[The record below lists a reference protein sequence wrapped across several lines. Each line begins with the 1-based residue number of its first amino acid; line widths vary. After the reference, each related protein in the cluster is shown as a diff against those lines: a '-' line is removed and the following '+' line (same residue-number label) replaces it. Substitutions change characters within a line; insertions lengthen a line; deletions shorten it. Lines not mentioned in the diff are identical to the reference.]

1 MKTAFKKFNMDI
13 NSGNNTLK
21 RLLSPNQFLLSKII
35 MAFYDCNTSIVSE
48 SFNDLSHNKSLSRS
62 LFDFTSPE
70 YQEVLDSYPVKDQLP
85 KDFIK
90 KKEDKKSIS
99 FQNNRNQDKTKKED
113 KKSISFQNNSKLT
126 KDQKREFSTNSF
138 NLG

>member
-99 FQNNRNQDKTKKED
+99 FQNN
-113 KKSISFQNNSKLT
+113 SKLT